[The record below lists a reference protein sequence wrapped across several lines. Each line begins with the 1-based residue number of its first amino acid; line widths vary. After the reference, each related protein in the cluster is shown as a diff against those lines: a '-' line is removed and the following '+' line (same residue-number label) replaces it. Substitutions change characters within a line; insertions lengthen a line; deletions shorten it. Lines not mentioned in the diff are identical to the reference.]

1 MMKRAKAKASA
12 ARPKRA
18 GARDA
23 QRRSDVLV
31 RVQKEEFSLARL
43 LLSVRRPEAG
53 AVVLFLG
60 TVKSP
65 HEGKRI
71 RSIEHDAFV
80 QMAETSLREIAEEA
94 RTRHSAL
101 AVAVVHRRGRMRVGE
116 NIVGIATS
124 AVRRAD
130 AFDACRYVIEE
141 LKKRTPLW
149 KKEFAEDGSWWVE
162 GAEPG

>member
-1 MMKRAKAKASA
+1 MMKKRKTKTPVVGSE
-12 ARPKRA
+12 RA
-18 GARDA
+18 GAPRA
-23 QRRSDVLV
+23 RPRSNIIV
-31 RVQKEEFSLARL
+31 RIQKEDFSLDS
-43 LLSVRRPEAG
+43 LLSYVRKPEAG

-80 QMAETSLREIAEEA
+80 EMAGTSLREIAEEA
-94 RTRHSAL
+94 RTKHSAL
-101 AVAVVHRRGRMRVGE
+101 AVAVVHRRGRMKVGE

-130 AFDACRYVIEE
+130 AFAACRYIIEE

-162 GAEPG
+162 GGEPG